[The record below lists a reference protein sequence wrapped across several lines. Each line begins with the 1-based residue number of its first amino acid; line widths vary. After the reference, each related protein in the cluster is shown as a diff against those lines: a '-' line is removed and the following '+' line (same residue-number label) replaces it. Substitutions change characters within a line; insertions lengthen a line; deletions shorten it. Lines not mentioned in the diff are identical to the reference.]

1 MLADRATGQVP
12 QPENL
17 MRSGNTVENAG
28 KPNQT
33 AIGLI
38 EAVSAQS
45 STQYEIETRTAQRK
59 SIVRDAILK
68 FSENT
73 DLRNKPEPAR
83 RNQTP
88 DPECENKGVAP
99 IKNVNET
106 KPEINPCNPPI
117 LHDLVIDNLTPVKTT
132 PNPDPQNQ
140 IKPVKPNQDEEGKT
154 VNLRKGTKPPEKG
167 GNQTAKGGGE
177 TPESDQT
184 ETKPHNYKK
193 PNQNE

>member
-1 MLADRATGQVP
+1 MGCKGEKVLQDAGFAADKLAASAGQDNPVPGSLTSPNPRRQSEMLADRATGQVP

-73 DLRNKPEPAR
+73 DLRNKPL
-83 RNQTP
+83 N
-88 DPECENKGVAP
+88 
-99 IKNVNET
+99 
-106 KPEINPCNPPI
+106 
-117 LHDLVIDNLTPVKTT
+117 VKTRGL
-132 PNPDPQNQ
+132 P
-140 IKPVKPNQDEEGKT
+140 
-154 VNLRKGTKPPEKG
+154 L
-167 GNQTAKGGGE
+167 
-177 TPESDQT
+177 
-184 ETKPHNYKK
+184 
-193 PNQNE
+193 